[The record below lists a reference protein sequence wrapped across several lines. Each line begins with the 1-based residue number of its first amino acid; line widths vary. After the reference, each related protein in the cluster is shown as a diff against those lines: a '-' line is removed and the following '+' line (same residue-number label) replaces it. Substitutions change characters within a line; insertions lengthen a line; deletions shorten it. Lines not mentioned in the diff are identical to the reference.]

1 MKFQSGFSTLC
12 SSHNYVLVI
21 WLLSMLFFHASFSS
35 ETCLASGPGL
45 LAIEKCAVQMAGEL
59 VRAKPTKIDTALL
72 KQPGTL
78 KPLKMEALGT
88 VDPPIRAVLFLQDK
102 PSKRIVNH
110 LKSLGFKIE
119 SCQGKRMQVRAS
131 GSLLSRVA
139 NWQEINYV
147 RAPLIA
153 KAQEMISHAVEA
165 TGAEVLHSAGLSGK
179 GVKIGII
186 DLGFYGYDLLLGT
199 ELPEKVTRKN
209 FRHDLCG
216 FSFCTSQ
223 SHGTA
228 VAELVHDLAP
238 DAKLYL
244 VSISTTGELID
255 AINWLEK
262 HNVNIVSCSLGYWLC
277 GPIDGRG
284 WCSARFGNMR
294 TKGILPVVAAGN
306 SAKSHWFGFNR
317 DENEDSL
324 VEIDHENQSLS
335 FSAYSYGEATVSIN
349 WDDWGPNPEEARSDQ
364 DIDLLV
370 LSPIPYSSEIET
382 VAEGINPQTGK
393 PGHMPVESVTFQ
405 TEPGRTYYIFLV
417 NTKTSRQVTVHLF
430 LDGDHSYDLMPYK
443 ASESVL
449 QPADSPLVLTVGA
462 ANLSGQVLDFS
473 SRGPTW
479 DGRVKPDLVGFSGL
493 ETVSVPDFSGTSA
506 AAPTVA
512 GVAAILKEAHPDWGP
527 DQLEAALELLA
538 RDIFTKGQDEAS
550 GIGLVDVTEAIDIS
564 DSMQKGFWWNPE
576 RDGTGIGIERKGSN
590 DFLAIYTYS
599 GKGTTSDP
607 IWLTASSRAH
617 SGMTG
622 PTDLLTWRGWPLGS
636 TPYDFS
642 SQKVARVSIVYLN
655 GDKGISQIKNT
666 STNQIQRQEIE
677 RFHFAKGPDS
687 YQDITG
693 WWWDE
698 SQPGNGIFIELQ
710 SELLFCAWY
719 HFKEDGLPRWW
730 SFSGKPSSLT
740 RGALTADLLEWH
752 DGACL
757 TCPQRDPHASVVGTA
772 TLTFSGGVPVTLTW
786 QAIDGTSGTYNLS
799 RFPFN

>member
-1 MKFQSGFSTLC
+1 MY
-12 SSHNYVLVI
+12 SSHSHVLVI
-21 WLLSMLFFHASFSS
+21 WLLLMLFLHTLFSC
-35 ETCLASGPGL
+35 ETCLASDPDL
-45 LAIEKCAVQMAGEL
+45 FAIEKRAIEIARQL
-59 VRAKPTKIDTALL
+59 KKAKPTKMDTALL
-72 KQPGTL
+72 RQPETL
-78 KPLKMEALGT
+78 RPLKMEALGP
-88 VDPPIRAVLFLQDK
+88 VDAPVRAVLFLQER
-102 PSKRIVNH
+102 PSKQIVEH
-110 LKSLGFKIE
+110 LKTLGFEIE
-119 SCQGKRMQVRAS
+119 SCQGKRIQVRAS
-131 GSLLSRVA
+131 SSLLRRVA
-139 NWQEINYV
+139 NWKEVDYV
-147 RAPLIA
+147 RAPIVA
-153 KAQEMISHAVEA
+153 RAQEVVSAAVEA
-165 TGAEVLHSAGLSGK
+165 TGADVLHSAGLSGK

-186 DLGFYGYDLLLGT
+186 DLGFYGYDLLLGS
-199 ELPEKVTRKN
+199 ELPETVTRKN
-209 FRHDLCG
+209 FRHDFCG
-216 FSFCTSQ
+216 FSFCPSQ

-238 DAKLYL
+238 NAKLYF

-262 HNVNIVSCSLGYWLC
+262 HNVDIVSCSLGYWLC

-306 SAKSHWFGFNR
+306 SATSHWFGFNR

-335 FSAYSYGEATVSIN
+335 FSAYSYGKATVSIN
-349 WDDWGPNPEEARSDQ
+349 WDDWGSNPEEARSDQ

-382 VAEGINPQTGK
+382 VAQGINPQTGK
-393 PGHMPVESVTFQ
+393 PGHMPIESVTFQ
-405 TEPGRTYYIFLV
+405 TDPGRTYYVFLV
-417 NTKTSRQVTVHLF
+417 NSKTSRQVTVHFF
-430 LDGDHSYDLMPYK
+430 LDGDHSYNLVPYK

-449 QPADSPLVLTVGA
+449 QPADSPLVLTIGA

-479 DGRVKPDLVGFSGL
+479 DGRVKPDLAGFSGL

-512 GVAAILKEAHPDWGP
+512 GVAALLKEAHPDWGP
-527 DQLEAALELLA
+527 DQLDAALELLA

-550 GIGLVDVTEAIDIS
+550 GIGLLDVTEAIEIS

-576 RDGTGIGIERKGSN
+576 RDGTGIGIERKGSA

-599 GKGTTSDP
+599 EKGTTSVP
-607 IWLTASSRAH
+607 TWLTVSSRAY

-636 TPYDFS
+636 MPSDFS
-642 SQKVARVSIVYLN
+642 SKKVARVSVVYLN
-655 GDKGISQIKNT
+655 GDKGIFHVKDP

-677 RFHFAKGPDS
+677 RFHFATGPDS
-687 YQDITG
+687 SQDITG

-698 SQPGNGIFIELQ
+698 SQPGNGIFMELQ
-710 SELLFCAWY
+710 SEVLFCAWY

-740 RGALTADLLEWH
+740 QGALTADILEWH

-757 TCPQRDPHASVVGTA
+757 TCPQRAPHASVVGTA
-772 TLTFSGGVPVTLTW
+772 TLTFRERIPATLTW

-799 RFPFN
+799 RFPF